1 MSSFNGRIIDQNF
14 LSCNSLK
21 MKEFSIFNLRFLI
34 FNILLAISLLTGCKA
49 RSDTPPPPA
58 HLLGHLPAS
67 AKEQTLVLYPEV
79 TGNLMPDLTG
89 VCYVPFGHTDLV
101 REIDPGLMLFDQIF
115 DLVIPVTRDAK
126 GRIQQDLS
134 ALDGYL
140 EGVTG
145 SGARPLISLDFTPTV
160 LSSLPHLENSIR
172 RSVPPV
178 SYEDWEQLVYE
189 VVRYVVREK
198 QVDAAYWSVWNEP
211 DLGMFWNVEHSP
223 YTNRAAIARGSDLW
237 TPFRMRTGAA
247 GQFNEL
253 GRMVEYM
260 RLYEATV
267 RGVRRADPTARVGG
281 PNTSSFRERWI
292 AVFLNQCA
300 ERGLPV
306 DFVAWHYPGYPEEMR
321 ANMAWLQE
329 TSAKAGIETP
339 AVVITEWNADHG
351 NGWDSWTETLESLDI
366 IEGMAS
372 SGVEAAFYYTVGRLI
387 LTDTHTISPLG
398 TAFQNLSMLQGRQIK
413 CETTAGSGAL
423 ATQDADGV
431 IRAFLWSQAADPER
445 ISILPGI
452 GADLGSF
459 TSYSLNI
466 YRENAPLM
474 TYTGVLEQ
482 DGVVSAT
489 LPGGGRRMVTVVFH
503 TGRQMP

>member
-1 MSSFNGRIIDQNF
+1 MSGFNGRIIDQKF
-14 LSCNSLK
+14 LPCNSVK
-21 MKEFSIFNLRFLI
+21 MEAFSISNLQFLI
-34 FNILLAISLLTGCKA
+34 LNIPLAIAFLTGCKA
-49 RSDTPPPPA
+49 SPDTPPPPA

-67 AKEQTLVLYPEV
+67 AEEQTLVLHPEV
-79 TGNLMPDLTG
+79 TGNMMPDLTG
-89 VCYVPFGHTDLV
+89 VCYVPFEHADLV
-101 REIDPGLMLFDQIF
+101 RDIDPGLMLFDQIF

-145 SGARPLISLDFTPTV
+145 SGARPLISLDFTPKV
-160 LSSLPHLENSIR
+160 LSSLPHLENSVR
-172 RSVPPV
+172 RSVPPA

-189 VVRYVVREK
+189 VVRYVVHEK

-211 DLGMFWNVEHSP
+211 DLGMFWNVEHPP

-237 TPFRMRTGAA
+237 TPFRMRTGAT

-321 ANMAWLQE
+321 ANMAWLRE
-329 TSAKAGIETP
+329 TSAKAGIQTP

-351 NGWDSWTETLESLDI
+351 SGWDTWTETLESLDI

-372 SGVEAAFYYTVGRLI
+372 SGVEAAFYYTYGRLI
-387 LTDTHTISPLG
+387 QTDSHTISPLG
-398 TAFQNLSMLQGRQIK
+398 TAFRNLARLQGRQIK

-423 ATQDADGV
+423 ATLEADGA
-431 IRAFLWSQAADPER
+431 IRAFFWAHAADPRR
-445 ISILPGI
+445 ISIRPGT
-452 GADLGSF
+452 GADFGSF
-459 TSYSLNI
+459 TFYSLNI
-466 YRENAPLM
+466 CRENAPPM
-474 TYTGVLEQ
+474 TYTGVPEQ
-482 DGVVSAT
+482 DGTVSVT
-489 LPGGGRRMVTVVFH
+489 LPEGGRLMASVVFH
-503 TGRQMP
+503 TGRKVP